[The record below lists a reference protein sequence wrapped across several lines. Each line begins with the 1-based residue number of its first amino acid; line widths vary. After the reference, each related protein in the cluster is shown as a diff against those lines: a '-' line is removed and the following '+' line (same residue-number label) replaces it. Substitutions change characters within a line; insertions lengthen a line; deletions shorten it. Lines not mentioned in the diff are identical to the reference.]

1 MKELSAELLRE
12 LNEIS
17 KLEGEEK
24 NEKLNKFLSKLSSEQ
39 IEFLKSKGSGECV
52 FCSIIEGKVRTKKI
66 YEDNK
71 VLAILDINPIT
82 YGHILVL
89 PKKHYSNLSL
99 MKDED
104 IGYLFE
110 IVNKLKFQ
118 IIKLVNANGSNV
130 FLAEGV
136 VAGQNADHV
145 FVNVIPRFDNDNVE
159 FNFKRKNLSEEEL
172 EKLRKLFSDIHIE
185 KIESKNDEIS
195 KIYRNLISRIP

>member
-1 MKELSAELLRE
+1 MLTQEKIEEIKMQLIGLEPEKQQQKLKEILSTLSEEERE
-12 LNEIS
+12 QLVG
-17 KLEGEEK
+17 K
-24 NEKLNKFLSKLSSEQ
+24 Q
-39 IEFLKSKGSGECV
+39 QCP
-52 FCSIIEGKVRTKKI
+52 FCLMVEGKIQVKTV
-66 YEDNK
+66 YEDEK